1 MLYSGYLGV
10 ILRIS
15 AILLGICRTYLTQAS
30 VAVVP
35 NIPKGWVPPR
45 DLWMDSGQAVKLPG
59 FNMG

>member
-15 AILLGICRTYLTQAS
+15 AILLGILTQAS